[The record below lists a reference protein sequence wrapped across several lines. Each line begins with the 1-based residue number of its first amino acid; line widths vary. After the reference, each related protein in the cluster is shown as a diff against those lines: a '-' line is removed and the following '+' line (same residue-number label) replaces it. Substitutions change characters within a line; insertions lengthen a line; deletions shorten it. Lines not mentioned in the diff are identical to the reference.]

1 MCIFSLLLVCGCGL
15 CRLVCSVN
23 MLYMELSYTGS
34 LDRSTSLYLLCSS
47 FIYFVHPLFT
57 LFILYLLCSSFIY
70 FVHPLFTFFI
80 LYLLCSSFIYFVHP
94 LFTLFILYL
103 LCSSFIYF
111 VHPLFTLF
119 ILYLLCSS
127 FIYFVHPLF
136 LCSSF
141 IYFVHPLFTLF
152 ILASEH
158 VTVQISLPIDL
169 LEWEHVTV
177 QISYACK
184 TTAGF
189 INCFPLINFV
199 FDVYLTWIA
208 LECVY
213 SLHCGCGLCW

>member
-1 MCIFSLLLVCGCGL
+1 MCIFSLLWVCGCGL

-34 LDRSTSLYLLCSS
+34 LDRSTSLY
-47 FIYFVHPLFT
+47 
-57 LFILYLLCSSFIY
+57 
-70 FVHPLFTFFI
+70 TFFI

-103 LCSSFIYF
+103 LCSSFNYF

-136 LCSSF
+136 
-141 IYFVHPLFTLF
+141 TLF

-158 VTVQISLPIDL
+158 VTVQSSLPIDL

-189 INCFPLINFV
+189 INCVPLINFV
-199 FDVYLTWIA
+199 FDVYLT
-208 LECVY
+208 
-213 SLHCGCGLCW
+213 